1 MSTSKPQRSSSST
14 GTTPF
19 HSTVQDRLQSTE
31 PDGQPHEVEVAEG
44 GRGEGKGEG
53 EEQALSRP
61 SFNPF
66 FVLVEDVNT
75 SEHFHPTVHYLFL
88 DDDLDVLTDAC
99 VDALS
104 TTSQSRSRSLTSS
117 QQRLLASG
125 SAESQPG
132 GPLQL
137 SDQRATRYDNS
148 NERYIIVDIG
158 SSGDNVTGVHSLTA
172 DWQALGAE
180 ITDAPTWETD
190 ELPRSDQTAGL
201 MLRIEGVQN
210 LGYGELPAGM
220 EELASD
226 EARLELVELFEKR
239 MNTLRKVIRTETT
252 AEPKASRTPSS
263 S

>member
-1 MSTSKPQRSSSST
+1 MSTSKPQLSSSSAR
-14 GTTPF
+14 TTPF
-19 HSTVQDRLQSTE
+19 HSTLQDRPQSTE
-31 PDGQPHEVEVAEG
+31 PDGQPQSPQPVHGEGGEVGER
-44 GRGEGKGEG
+44 GRGEEEEE

-75 SEHFHPTVHYLFL
+75 FEHFHPTVHYLFS
-88 DDDLDVLTDAC
+88 DDDTEILTDAC

-104 TTSQSRSRSLTSS
+104 ATSHSRPRSLTSS
-117 QQRLLASG
+117 QQRPMNSG
-125 SAESQPG
+125 SAENQLG

-137 SDQRATRYDNS
+137 SQRATPYDSS
-148 NERYIIVDIG
+148 NERYIVVDIG
-158 SSGDNVTGVHSLTA
+158 PSGDNVTGVHSFTS

-180 ITDAPTWETD
+180 VTDAPTWETD
-190 ELPRSDQTAGL
+190 ELPKSDQTTGL

-210 LGYGELPAGM
+210 LRYGELPTGK
-220 EELASD
+220 EELGSE

-252 AEPKASRTPSS
+252 TAEPKA
-263 S
+263 